1 MISHLLPPLPLPPL
15 PLPPLSSPP
24 LPLPCAAFPQ
34 VDVAPPTAQ
43 VKGSCQVTF
52 YCTDHQ
58 APPINYMWSLNG
70 RRLTSSGHVII
81 KPMGILVIANTS
93 RYDVGNYTCTV
104 WNSAGTASSTAVLV
118 VDVPMEPCRYCECC
132 IGHLV
137 PIPPSPL
144 SPPLPSPPPS
154 PPPPPPPLSPS
165 LHHISHTFLPADPR
179 DWYSTVCLRCHGRPT
194 PLPRVDVQWWSDP

>member
-1 MISHLLPPLPLPPL
+1 MISHLLPPLPLPLPPL
-15 PLPPLSSPP
+15 PLPLLSSHP

-81 KPMGILVIANTS
+81 KPMGILVIVNTS

-137 PIPPSPL
+137 PILPLPPPL
-144 SPPLPSPPPS
+144 LPSPPPS
-154 PPPPPPPLSPS
+154 LPSSSSSSSQSFPPSYLPHLPPS
-165 LHHISHTFLPADPR
+165 
-179 DWYSTVCLRCHGRPT
+179 
-194 PLPRVDVQWWSDP
+194 